1 MLRFRQTCRY
11 VMLSATYIMPEEANM
26 KPKYLLNGCIIS
38 LILIVLSACLL
49 SSIGLAAVMH
59 GIVV

>member
-1 MLRFRQTCRY
+1 
-11 VMLSATYIMPEEANM
+11 M
-26 KPKYLLNGCIIS
+26 KPKYLLNGCLIS
-38 LILIVLSACLL
+38 LILIVLFACVF